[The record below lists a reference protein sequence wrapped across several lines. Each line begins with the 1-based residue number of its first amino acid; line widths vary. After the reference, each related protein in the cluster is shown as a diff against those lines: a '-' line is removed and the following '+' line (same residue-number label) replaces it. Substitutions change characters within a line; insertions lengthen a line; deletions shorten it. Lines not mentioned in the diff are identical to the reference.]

1 MGQQINIDLRF
12 NADIQQAKAAMQE
25 LQNSLQQITMSTAN
39 REALFDSSEL
49 KRASAAATELQG
61 KLAAAFNQKTGKLDL
76 LKFSTDLKASGKDIG
91 YFKREL
97 SGVGQLGNKA
107 FLQLAQSIAMSET
120 PMLRLSSRMKEFGTT
135 LSNTVKWQLSSSMVH
150 GFMGTV
156 QKAYGYAQDLNRSLN
171 DIRIVSGQSA
181 AQMDKFAVQ
190 ANKAA
195 KALSTTTLDYTKGAL
210 IYYQQ
215 GLSDEE
221 VKKRTDITMKMA
233 NVSQQSA
240 ENVSDQLTAVWNNF
254 AKGGENLEHFADVM
268 VRLGADT
275 ASSSDEIAQGLEKF
289 AAIGDTVGL
298 SFDNAAAALA
308 TVTATTRQ
316 SADVVGTAFKTLFAR
331 IQDLELGDTL
341 EDGTTLGK
349 YSEALKAVG
358 IDIKEQNGNMKDMD
372 IILNEMGNK
381 WTTLSEDQQ
390 VALAQTV
397 AGTRQYTQL
406 IALMDNFDF
415 YKKNLESAK
424 GADGSL
430 QEQANIYA
438 ESWEAAKARVQASLE
453 DLYTK
458 LISDDFFINLSN
470 GLAKV
475 VDGLGG
481 FIDGL
486 GGVKGLLQS
495 IGSIFMSVFAQR
507 MPEFLNNLKQN
518 IMVITGL
525 GKKQM
530 LNTQAQ
536 TQAELEKM
544 QTDPNVSSADKIKA
558 EGTAKVTSMQQQYI
572 QNMRY
577 MSTTEQQ
584 EYQAKM
590 KNVAALY
597 KEAAALEKA
606 SAKMQNY
613 QTSMTSQ
620 ARVQART
627 EQAQRDAELKRQALI
642 QQRDYEIG
650 QIQSPE
656 GRDIARRM
664 FREQIE
670 QVRAERDSYN
680 NPEEIYKDFRQAEQ
694 KYYKTGKRSQLA
706 GFAENSVI
714 SQTDAWE
721 KQRAEIG
728 NNAQEIQKLEA
739 NMRSFI
745 KTKEKI
751 AQDQGFDKITEALQE
766 NGEAIDLSKKKYDE
780 LLEILKKIKNAAS
793 EAASE
798 ASNEFLTADEELERY
813 GNIVGDK
820 TIDDIRTKGQQI
832 GDTAVDQAIFDE
844 LRAQPVEKISAQAP
858 NSQAFMALAGAAMQ
872 AQMAIASLTSTWQV
886 FNNEQSTTAEK
897 IGAVLSLFSTTTFA
911 FIQGAEAINTL
922 RNSKM
927 LLTVATKIQEA
938 ATWGEVTAQA
948 ALNIAMGA
956 TLAIIALVVAAVYLL
971 VKAYKNAQANSPEG
985 QLNAAKKEA
994 EQFGESLDKVRQ
1006 QSEDLKSSFDNY
1018 DSVKSKLSE
1027 CTQGSK
1033 EWSEALKENNDNVQ
1047 ELIEKY
1053 PKLTSMTKVNEKG
1066 QVEKA
1071 VGINAQTGEA
1081 YVTEWAKKQLIEEL
1095 QTSEAVL
1102 SLSKFRADQNVKN
1115 KEINV
1120 LQSKV
1125 DKLRSPYEGISSLS
1139 GNDKALLSKKYET
1152 NSWKDISNERAAY
1165 IGKWKYGDKPDI
1177 RAVKGTESN
1186 IQERERMNLAQIADR
1201 LINQYGENAFQHL
1214 SELIGSLGETER
1226 EKVEALINSELELR
1240 NAIQENSELTR
1251 AQNELLG
1258 SELMKNNKDY
1268 QESEYKDLIASVVG
1282 GKASEVSSEETTY
1295 GNVLNDSKYV
1305 KKTAT
1310 PNEYLNSDYNNR
1322 DSQNIDWIQASNGGY
1337 VGLNKGV
1344 IEQYIRAQLGLT
1356 ENQEVE
1362 VGKNWIN
1369 NLANVKYRDSEGE
1382 MKKYEL
1388 NGDSLLN
1395 WLQSQKDISGIKD
1408 NGAAFSKEINKFD
1421 TRDEAELFAS
1431 ANSKQSFL
1439 SPELLAK
1446 SDKEIK
1452 NIIDHMDISKEYLE
1466 TIDNKLAS
1474 HQRTLKE
1481 SQELYKAQM
1490 ADIISSSKALKN
1502 MEDNWSSIS
1511 IAIKNGK
1518 KKTGEYKE
1526 EAKQAA
1532 KTLSKDL
1539 STALNLKDLEVS
1551 PDFID
1556 KNENVI
1562 KKFID
1567 GVQGAEGELRKAL
1580 GQDFI
1585 VGMELD
1591 QDKKDQVITDF
1602 NSTIDQLNALGLNDL
1617 ALGVQIDD
1625 NMVNILNQFL
1635 GTLTSTQAEAQ
1646 EILSRMGVKAEL
1658 EEVDA
1663 SGQSVDTVTAPEPII
1678 DYKEAEGT
1686 LPAGESLNAF
1696 GLGLEGGTTKI
1707 RIPFIKGYNEN
1718 PQEVAPKTTTGKAFG
1733 WKIKPGSAV
1742 STGGNNYKSTKIN
1755 TGTNK
1760 GKAPKTTSPGGS
1772 GGGKGKG
1779 GGGGGGG
1786 STPKVKTKKF
1796 NAPRQATEQKKAR
1809 DEIDRYHTITKQ
1821 IEALTKAMDLLNE
1834 QKDKVWGKKRLELM
1848 DQEIKKMQ
1856 EQKDLLIQEGK
1867 EIEKNLAL
1875 SKSELLTKFPN
1886 AKFDSK
1892 GNIANYEELKEQAI
1906 GAYNSAMST
1915 YDETMKGIDDRKKAI
1930 EEEKEGYTDENDP
1943 AGEDGYTKRDRLQEE
1958 IDNTLA
1964 EREYE
1969 AGKAKEAAEK
1979 AYEEANKAIEYYE
1992 ETITKQAENLEEMIK
2007 LQTEMLD
2014 KQVELVDYAYEI
2026 SKEVKELKKTII
2038 DNAKFKWENDFTKF
2052 AELGNLLEQSAKIS
2066 IEDYNKWE
2074 ETRKKQE
2081 EQYIG
2086 NRDQY
2091 LKWLSENKDN
2101 LQDIIS
2107 GMQDNITG
2115 IQEFYENTL
2124 DKLDEKWDE
2133 YFDKLDYYT
2142 NVIDKYKSLSAL
2154 SGKEANQQFIKA
2166 FAQAGYSTAVQASD
2180 ARKSEYLK
2188 AKDSYEKML
2197 NKSEDEVI
2205 KNGEDVEKFREDLEA
2220 TRKRFVESQ
2229 DAWLDS
2235 LQDLGERANTLLQSE
2250 LAIVKETMEN
2260 EIFGMSLEDYQKEL
2274 DMLNAKQED
2283 YLTTTNKM
2291 YETNKLI
2298 RTVQN
2303 DMNKTENKVAKE
2315 RLNNFQKEIKALQE
2329 NQKVSKTTLSIK
2341 QAEYDLLKAQLALEE
2356 ARNAKDQVRLT
2367 RDAEGNFGYVYTAN
2381 EDKVANAEQAVDD
2394 ARNKIYNLALDASKQ
2409 GQAKWMS
2416 TYSEWQSEKERL
2428 DEEFRTGK
2436 KTRAEYN
2443 AAQEK
2448 AQSDYY
2454 DRLKD
2459 IEEEYGLAHD
2469 KMIEYAY
2476 DNQAD
2481 YLLKGA
2487 LDIDQFEESSS
2498 KALKNSGIAWDE
2510 WGKNVKRLTDAAGDS
2525 FKDTSNKL
2533 YDLTEASKKFAE
2545 VSNKEPDGLV
2555 PTLRQQ
2561 EEAARG
2567 TESQLRQTIKT
2578 IKEYYDLATGSYKSN
2593 IHDPLASSAG
2603 EVQDYSQLAI
2613 DHLQNLSGWKDM
2625 SIVDVIKNSEIR
2637 QILDDRRKQKPD
2649 SDNIDYQALMDE
2661 EARLNGTDTARYKIL
2676 AAEQY
2681 LKIVNKD
2688 WSKIMA
2694 EYKEAT
2700 GQEPPDWMYNR
2711 QQQKILSKDWL
2722 HDIIYPYIRDNLGS
2736 NYTADELIENLRYM
2750 WYMTELQM
2758 MSKGFTEA
2766 EAANEV
2772 NRLKGLIKK
2781 GIITPRDYGV
2791 AYDTGGYTGKWGPEG
2806 RLAVLHEK
2814 ELVLN
2819 ASDTENFL
2827 KSIQVLREISAVLDK
2842 NALVA
2847 ATANLASLKTSFE
2860 RQPLEQNV
2868 QIHAEFPNVQDHNEI
2883 EIAIRNLTNAASQ
2896 YVN

>member
-1 MGQQINIDLRF
+1 MGQQINVDLRF
-12 NADIQQAKAAMQE
+12 NADIQQAKTAMQE
-25 LQNSLQQITMSTAN
+25 LQNSLQQITMSTASK
-39 REALFDSSEL
+39 EALFDSSEL

-76 LKFSTDLKASGKDIG
+76 LKFSTDLKTSGKDIG

-107 FLQLAQSIAMSET
+107 FLQLAQSIAMAET
-120 PMLRLSSRMKEFGTT
+120 PMLRMSSRMKEFGTT
-135 LSNTVKWQLSSSMVH
+135 LANTAKWQLSSSMIH

-210 IYYQQ
+210 VYYQQ
-215 GLSDEE
+215 GLNDEE

-240 ENVSDQLTAVWNNF
+240 EIVSDQLTAVWNNF
-254 AKGGENLEHFADVM
+254 AKGSENLEHFADVM

-275 ASSSDEIAQGLEKF
+275 ASSSDEIAEGLEKF

-349 YSEALKAVG
+349 YSEALNAVG
-358 IDIKEQNGNMKDMD
+358 INIKEQNGNMKDMD
-372 IILNEMGNK
+372 AILNEMGNK
-381 WTTLSEDQQ
+381 WTTLSKDQQ

-415 YKKNLESAK
+415 YKQNLESAK

-458 LISDDFFINLSN
+458 LINDDFFISLSN

-486 GGVKGLLQS
+486 GGVEGLLKS
-495 IGSIFMSVFAQR
+495 IGSIFMSVYAR
-507 MPEFLNNLKQN
+507 KMPEFLNNLKQN

-544 QTDPNVSSADKIKA
+544 QADPNISNADKIKA
-558 EGTAKVTSMQQQYI
+558 EGTAKVTSMQRQYI

-590 KNVAALY
+590 KNVTALY
-597 KEAAALEKA
+597 KEAAALEEA

-620 ARVQART
+620 ARVQTRA
-627 EQAQRDAELKRQALI
+627 EQAQRNVELRRQALI
-642 QQRDYEIG
+642 QQRDYEMS

-680 NPEEIYKDFRQAEQ
+680 NPEEIYKNFRQAEQ
-694 KYYKTGKRSQLA
+694 NYYKISKRDRVA
-706 GFAENSVI
+706 GFIDNSVG
-714 SQTDAWE
+714 SQINAWE

-728 NNAQEIQKLEA
+728 NSAQEVQKLEA

-751 AQDQGFDKITEALQE
+751 AQDQGFDKITTALQE
-766 NGEAIDLSKKKYDE
+766 NGEAIDLSKKKYEE
-780 LLEILKKIKNAAS
+780 LLEILKRIKT
-793 EAASE
+793 AASE
-798 ASNEFLTADEELERY
+798 ASKETGDEFLAADENLERY
-813 GNIVGDK
+813 SDIVGDRA
-820 TIDDIRTKGQQI
+820 IDDIHKKGQQM
-832 GDTAVDQAIFDE
+832 GDTVVDQAVFDE
-844 LRAQPVEKISAQAP
+844 LRAQPVEEISAQAP

-872 AQMAIASLTSTWQV
+872 AQMMISSLTNTLQV

-911 FIQGAEAINTL
+911 IVQGAEAINTL

-927 LLTVATKIQEA
+927 ILTVATKIQEA

-994 EQFGESLDKVRQ
+994 EQFGESLDKVKQ
-1006 QSEDLKSSFDNY
+1006 QSEDLKSSFDDY

-1053 PKLTSMTKVNEKG
+1053 PKLASMTKVNEETG
-1066 QVEKA
+1066 QKEKA
-1071 VGINAQTGEA
+1071 VGVNAQTGEMQIA
-1081 YVTEWAKKQLIEEL
+1081 DWARQQLLNEQADRESVMSFVKR
-1095 QTSEAVL
+1095 Q
-1102 SLSKFRADQNVKN
+1102 ADQNVRN

-1120 LQSKV
+1120 LQNRINSKKE
-1125 DKLRSPYEGISSLS
+1125 DFKSFLQEYYTNDWTNISS
-1139 GNDKALLSKKYET
+1139 DKARQLIR
-1152 NSWKDISNERAAY
+1152 DIPNVEEQGILRLANNGFQQSVAMSENE
-1165 IGKWKYGDKPDI
+1165 
-1177 RAVKGTESN
+1177 
-1186 IQERERMNLAQIADR
+1186 IATR
-1201 LINQYGENAFQHL
+1201 LINQYGTDAVNHIQD
-1214 SELIGSLGETER
+1214 LIPKINSLGQEQ
-1226 EKVEALINSELELR
+1226 INAIQESIQAELDLKT
-1240 NAIQENSELTR
+1240 AIQENSAVTK
-1251 AQNELLG
+1251 AQNEAQA
-1258 SELMKNNKDY
+1258 SEMLQNSEAY
-1268 QESEYKDLIASVVG
+1268 QKSKYKDLITNVVG
-1282 GKASEVSSEETTY
+1282 EEITNSSNDVSRESILHNYDYVHWNQNITGSDYKVKALNGGTVAFTKEAMQMYLDTIPQAQELGLSLTQYKNGKIDYYDNTEGKNKQFELNADEIIKVLQSSVSLKDITGFGDKFSQQINQFTDRTQAELFTAMAKGGDLSVLSSDTLAKSGDELKKIVDNMALSEDYLKSINKDLADNKISIEKASEQYKEQ
-1295 GNVLNDSKYV
+1295 V
-1305 KKTAT
+1305 KH
-1310 PNEYLNSDYNNR
+1310 L
-1322 DSQNIDWIQASNGGY
+1322 IDQKEA
-1337 VGLNKGV
+1337 L
-1344 IEQYIRAQLGLT
+1344 QD
-1356 ENQEVE
+1356 
-1362 VGKNWIN
+1362 IN
-1369 NLANVKYRDSEGE
+1369 N
-1382 MKKYEL
+1382 
-1388 NGDSLLN
+1388 N
-1395 WLQSQKDISGIKD
+1395 W
-1408 NGAAFSKEINKFD
+1408 
-1421 TRDEAELFAS
+1421 T
-1431 ANSKQSFL
+1431 
-1439 SPELLAK
+1439 
-1446 SDKEIK
+1446 K
-1452 NIIDHMDISKEYLE
+1452 NIALIKQGRDDQGNYTK
-1466 TIDNKLAS
+1466 
-1474 HQRTLKE
+1474 Q
-1481 SQELYKAQM
+1481 AQ
-1490 ADIISSSKALKN
+1490 D
-1502 MEDNWSSIS
+1502 
-1511 IAIKNGK
+1511 
-1518 KKTGEYKE
+1518 T
-1526 EAKQAA
+1526 AKQMSEVFGKAFDID
-1532 KTLSKDL
+1532 DL
-1539 STALNLKDLEVS
+1539 QLDASFFEKNESLID
-1551 PDFID
+1551 DFI
-1556 KNENVI
+1556 NNVE
-1562 KKFID
+1562 
-1567 GVQGAEGELRKAL
+1567 GAGQRLRKAL
-1580 GQDFI
+1580 AFEQMDQI
-1585 VGMELD
+1585 KATVNLD
-1591 QDKKDQVITDF
+1591 TKDAENLLRDWIT
-1602 NSTIDQLNALGLNDL
+1602 NINL
-1617 ALGVQIDD
+1617 D
-1625 NMVNILNQFL
+1625 NY
-1635 GTLTSTQAEAQ
+1635 
-1646 EILSRMGVKAEL
+1646 EIG
-1658 EEVDA
+1658 
-1663 SGQSVDTVTAPEPII
+1663 
-1678 DYKEAEGT
+1678 
-1686 LPAGESLNAF
+1686 
-1696 GLGLEGGTTKI
+1696 
-1707 RIPFIKGYNEN
+1707 
-1718 PQEVAPKTTTGKAFG
+1718 
-1733 WKIKPGSAV
+1733 
-1742 STGGNNYKSTKIN
+1742 TKIN
-1755 TGTNK
+1755 LDDSEFLQKLQMVTAAGGATANDLNRIFASIGWQPEVDYMNVPVSDYAKSHTDMSQIVDVWMPGSSGSGDTPESRGEAPGHIERMTLQSAQNYSAADGAMIRVPYIKSAVKIGNDSGFNPYSNFTGS
-1760 GKAPKTTSPGGS
+1760 GKNPSSPPSGGSNPGGS
-1772 GGGKGKG
+1772 GG

-1796 NAPRQATEQKKAR
+1796 NAPRQATEKKKAR

-1834 QKDKVWGKKRLELM
+1834 QKDRVWGRKRLELM

-1856 EQKDLLIQEGK
+1856 EQKSLLIQEGQ

-1875 SKSELLTKFPN
+1875 SKSELLAKFPN

-1892 GNIANYEELKEQAI
+1892 GNIANYEEIKSQAI

-1915 YDETMKGIDDRKKAI
+1915 YDQAMSAIDSRKEAI
-1930 EEEKEGYTDENDP
+1930 EKEQEGYTDENDP

-1958 IDNTLA
+1958 IDYTLA
-1964 EREYE
+1964 KQEYK
-1969 AGKAKEAAEK
+1969 AGKAKKAAEK

-1992 ETITKQAENLEEMIK
+1992 ETIAKQAENLEEMIK

-2026 SKEVKELKKTII
+2026 SKEVKNLKKTII
-2038 DNAKFKWENDFTKF
+2038 DNARFKWENDFTKF
-2052 AELGNLLEQSAKIS
+2052 AELGNLLEQSSNIS
-2066 IEDYNKWE
+2066 IEDYKKWE

-2107 GMQDNITG
+2107 DMQDNITG
-2115 IQEFYENTL
+2115 IQEFYKNTL

-2166 FAQAGYSTAVQASD
+2166 FAQAGYQTAAQASD
-2180 ARKSEYLK
+2180 ARKSEYLS

-2197 NKSEDEVI
+2197 KKGEDKVIENK
-2205 KNGEDVEKFREDLEA
+2205 EDVEKYREDLEIA
-2220 TRKRFVESQ
+2220 RKRMVESE

-2394 ARNKIYNLALDASKQ
+2394 ARNKIYNLSLDASKQ

-2443 AAQEK
+2443 KAQEK

-2454 DRLKD
+2454 ERLKD

-2476 DNQAD
+2476 ENQAD

-2487 LDIDQFEESSS
+2487 LDVDQFEESSS

-2510 WGKNVKRLTDAAGDS
+2510 WGKNVKRLTDATGDS
-2525 FKDTSNKL
+2525 FKDTSKKL

-2561 EEAARG
+2561 EEVARG
-2567 TESQLRQTIKT
+2567 YESRLRQIIKT
-2578 IKEYYDLATGSYKSN
+2578 TKEWYDVATGSYKSN

-2603 EVQDYSQLAI
+2603 EVNDYSQLAI
-2613 DHLQNLSGWKDM
+2613 DHLQNLTNWEDM
-2625 SIVDVIKNSEIR
+2625 SATDIVANPELR
-2637 QILDDRRKQKPD
+2637 QILEDRMKKIGPND
-2649 SDNIDYQALMDE
+2649 STNYKELMDE
-2661 EARLNGTDTARYKIL
+2661 EEAKNGKNSARYKIL
-2676 AAEQY
+2676 EAERW
-2681 LKIVNKD
+2681 LKKVNTDWQALINDYEATTGQPAPLWMKNMQFEKVKEKD
-2688 WSKIMA
+2688 WI
-2694 EYKEAT
+2694 
-2700 GQEPPDWMYNR
+2700 
-2711 QQQKILSKDWL
+2711 
-2722 HDIIYPYIRDNLGS
+2722 HDLIYPYVRDNLGS
-2736 NYTADELIENLRYM
+2736 NYTADEIINNLSSAWDLIR
-2750 WYMTELQM
+2750 WQM
-2758 MSKGFTEA
+2758 ASKQFTKEEA
-2766 EAANEV
+2766 EDYIAS
-2772 NRLKGLIKK
+2772 LIKK
-2781 GIITPRDYGV
+2781 IRQGLIAPRDYGV
-2791 AYDTGGYTGKWGPEG
+2791 AYDTGGYTGAWGPEG
-2806 RLAVLHEK
+2806 RMAVLHQK

-2827 KSIQVLREISAVLDK
+2827 QGVNVLREISAVLDK

-2847 ATANLASLKTSFE
+2847 ATANLASLRTSFE
-2860 RQPLEQNV
+2860 KQPLEQNV

>member
-120 PMLRLSSRMKEFGTT
+120 PMLRLSARMKEFGTT

-240 ENVSDQLTAVWNNF
+240 EIVSDQLTAVWNNF

-275 ASSSDEIAQGLEKF
+275 ASSSDEIADGLEKF

-495 IGSIFMSVFAQR
+495 IGSIFMSVFAQK

-544 QTDPNVSSADKIKA
+544 QTDPNVSNADKIKA

-642 QQRDYEIG
+642 QERDYEMG

-656 GRDIARRM
+656 GRDIARQM
-664 FREQIE
+664 FQEQIE

-680 NPEEIYKDFRQAEQ
+680 NPEEIYKNFRQAEQ
-694 KYYKTGKRSQLA
+694 NYYKTGKRSQLA

-780 LLEILKKIKNAAS
+780 LLEILNKIKNAAS
-793 EAASE
+793 EVASE
-798 ASNEFLTADEELERY
+798 ASDEFLNSVKELEGY
-813 GNIVGDK
+813 ENIVGDK
-820 TIDDIRTKGQQI
+820 AIDDISTKGQQM

-927 LLTVATKIQEA
+927 VLTVATKIQEA
-938 ATWGEVTAQA
+938 ATWGEVTAQS

-994 EQFGESLDKVRQ
+994 EQFGESLDKVKQ
-1006 QSEDLKSSFDNY
+1006 QSEDLKSSFDQY

-1053 PKLTSMTKVNEKG
+1053 PKLTSMVNEKG
-1066 QVEKA
+1066 EKA
-1071 VGINAQTGEA
+1071 VGVNAQTGEMQIA
-1081 YVTEWAKKQLIEEL
+1081 DWARIQLQNE
-1095 QTSEAVL
+1095 QANREAVM
-1102 SLSKFRADQNVKN
+1102 SFTKRQADQNIKQ
-1115 KEINV
+1115 KEIDV

-1125 DKLRSPYEGISSLS
+1125 DKAEFDLKNKPMKDVAGNASHGRSSYFTTNRWLPMSQSEIEARRAKIEEGQLVNKI
-1139 GNDKALLSKKYET
+1139 KAVPGTDT
-1152 NSWKDISNERAAY
+1152 NVV
-1165 IGKWKYGDKPDI
+1165 G
-1177 RAVKGTESN
+1177 
-1186 IQERERMNLAQIADR
+1186 QEILKIEEIVPA
-1201 LINQYGENAFQHL
+1201 LINQYGQEAAQHILDLVPNL
-1214 SELIGSLGETER
+1214 SEDQINAIR
-1226 EKVEALINSELELR
+1226 ESIQAELDLKT
-1240 NAIQENSELTR
+1240 AIQENSAITK
-1251 AQNELLG
+1251 AQNEAQAAEML
-1258 SELMKNNKDY
+1258 
-1268 QESEYKDLIASVVG
+1268 QESEAYQKSKYKDLIGNIVGEKITNASND
-1282 GKASEVSSEETTY
+1282 VSRESI
-1295 GNVLNDSKYV
+1295 LNDSKWV
-1305 KKTAT
+1305 NWTDDAT
-1310 PNEYLNSDYNNR
+1310 NWTNWADRLVNPKQFAAANNGGVVNFTKEALETYLNTIPETQELGLDLNNLRTGAMGQAYIDYFKDGKNQKFELNADEIIKVLQSQVSLEGITGFGDEFSKQINQFTDRTQAELFAAMAKGGDLSVLSSDTLAKSGDELKKIVDNMALSEDYLKSINKDFANNL
-1322 DSQNIDWIQASNGGY
+1322 IPIEKAS
-1337 VGLNKGV
+1337 
-1344 IEQYIRAQLGLT
+1344 EQYKEQIKHLIDQKEALQDINNNWTKNIALIKQGKDDQGNYTKQAQDTAKQMSKAFGKAFDIDDLELDAGFFERNESLINDFINNV
-1356 ENQEVE
+1356 EGAGQKLRKAMAFEQIKLEIPAEV
-1362 VGKNWIN
+1362 KTDQAWQDFQNWIN
-1369 NLANVKYRDSEGE
+1369 NTD
-1382 MKKYEL
+1382 
-1388 NGDSLLN
+1388 
-1395 WLQSQKDISGIKD
+1395 
-1408 NGAAFSKEINKFD
+1408 FD
-1421 TRDEAELFAS
+1421 KIEV
-1431 ANSKQSFL
+1431 
-1439 SPELLAK
+1439 
-1446 SDKEIK
+1446 
-1452 NIIDHMDISKEYLE
+1452 
-1466 TIDNKLAS
+1466 
-1474 HQRTLKE
+1474 
-1481 SQELYKAQM
+1481 
-1490 ADIISSSKALKN
+1490 
-1502 MEDNWSSIS
+1502 
-1511 IAIKNGK
+1511 G
-1518 KKTGEYKE
+1518 
-1526 EAKQAA
+1526 
-1532 KTLSKDL
+1532 
-1539 STALNLKDLEVS
+1539 TALDNQGL
-1551 PDFID
+1551 
-1556 KNENVI
+1556 
-1562 KKFID
+1562 ID
-1567 GVQGAEGELRKAL
+1567 GLNEMLKQGKIGA
-1580 GQDFI
+1580 
-1585 VGMELD
+1585 
-1591 QDKKDQVITDF
+1591 
-1602 NSTIDQLNALGLNDL
+1602 DQLNSIFRTIGWEP
-1617 ALGVQIDD
+1617 V
-1625 NMVNILNQFL
+1625 
-1635 GTLTSTQAEAQ
+1635 
-1646 EILSRMGVKAEL
+1646 VK
-1658 EEVDA
+1658 
-1663 SGQSVDTVTAPEPII
+1663 
-1678 DYKEAEGT
+1678 YKEIPISDYGYSEANSSQTVQVWVPDGGSGDTPESRGEGPGGHIETMT
-1686 LPAGESLNAF
+1686 LKSAQQYKAVDGA
-1696 GLGLEGGTTKI
+1696 KI
-1707 RIPFIKGYNEN
+1707 RVPYLESAVK
-1718 PQEVAPKTTTGKAFG
+1718 TGKDSGFNFG
-1733 WKIKPGSAV
+1733 S
-1742 STGGNNYKSTKIN
+1742 NF
-1755 TGTNK
+1755 TGT
-1760 GKAPKTTSPGGS
+1760 GTSPSGGSNPGGS
-1772 GGGKGKG
+1772 GGKGGGG

-1834 QKDKVWGKKRLELM
+1834 QKDKVWGRKRLELM

-1856 EQKDLLIQEGK
+1856 EQKGLLIQEGK

-1964 EREYE
+1964 EKEYE

-1992 ETITKQAENLEEMIK
+1992 ETITKQAENLEKMIK

-2052 AELGNLLEQSAKIS
+2052 AELGNLLDQSADIS
-2066 IEDYNKWE
+2066 IEDYKKWE

-2101 LQDIIS
+2101 LQNIIS

-2154 SGKEANQQFIKA
+2154 TGREANQQFIKA
-2166 FAQAGYSTAVQASD
+2166 FAQAGYQTAAQASD

-2205 KNGEDVEKFREDLEA
+2205 KNGEDVEKFRKDLEA

-2229 DAWLDS
+2229 DSWLDS

-2394 ARNKIYNLALDASKQ
+2394 ARNKIYNLSLDALKQ

-2510 WGKNVKRLTDAAGDS
+2510 WGKNVKRLTDATGDS
-2525 FKDTSNKL
+2525 FKDTSEKL
-2533 YDLTEASKKFAE
+2533 YGLTEASKKFAE
-2545 VSNKEPDGLV
+2545 ESNKEPDGLV
-2555 PTLRQQ
+2555 PTLRKQ

-2593 IHDPLASSAG
+2593 IYDPLASSAG

-2649 SDNIDYQALMDE
+2649 SDNIDYQALIDE

-2688 WSKIMA
+2688 WSKIMV

-2758 MSKGFTEA
+2758 MSKGFTET

>member
-1 MGQQINIDLRF
+1 MGQQINVDLRF
-12 NADIQQAKAAMQE
+12 NADIQQAKTAMQE
-25 LQNSLQQITMSTAN
+25 LQNSLQQITMSTASK
-39 REALFDSSEL
+39 EALFDSSEL

-76 LKFSTDLKASGKDIG
+76 LKFSTDLKTSGKDIG

-107 FLQLAQSIAMSET
+107 FLQLAQSIAMAET
-120 PMLRLSSRMKEFGTT
+120 PMLRMSSRMKEFGTT
-135 LSNTVKWQLSSSMVH
+135 LANTAKWQLSSSMIH

-210 IYYQQ
+210 VYYQQ
-215 GLSDEE
+215 GLNDEE

-240 ENVSDQLTAVWNNF
+240 EIVSDQLTAVWNNF
-254 AKGGENLEHFADVM
+254 AKGSENLEHFADVM

-275 ASSSDEIAQGLEKF
+275 ASSSDEIAEGLEKF

-349 YSEALKAVG
+349 YSEALNAVG
-358 IDIKEQNGNMKDMD
+358 INIKEQNGNMKDMD
-372 IILNEMGNK
+372 AILNEMGNK
-381 WTTLSEDQQ
+381 WTTLSKDQQ

-415 YKKNLESAK
+415 YKQNLESAK

-458 LISDDFFINLSN
+458 LINDDFFISLSN

-486 GGVKGLLQS
+486 GGVEGLLKS
-495 IGSIFMSVFAQR
+495 IGSIFMSVYAR
-507 MPEFLNNLKQN
+507 KMPEFLNNLKQN

-544 QTDPNVSSADKIKA
+544 QADPNISNADKIKA
-558 EGTAKVTSMQQQYI
+558 EGTAKVTSMQRQYI

-590 KNVAALY
+590 KNVTALY
-597 KEAAALEKA
+597 KEAAALEEA

-620 ARVQART
+620 ARMQTRA
-627 EQAQRDAELKRQALI
+627 EQAQRNVELRRQALI
-642 QQRDYEIG
+642 QQRDYEMS

-680 NPEEIYKDFRQAEQ
+680 NPEEIYKNFRQAEQ
-694 KYYKTGKRSQLA
+694 NYYKISKRDRVA
-706 GFAENSVI
+706 GFIDNSVG
-714 SQTDAWE
+714 SQINAWE

-728 NNAQEIQKLEA
+728 NSAQEVQKLEA

-751 AQDQGFDKITEALQE
+751 AQDQGFDKITTALQE
-766 NGEAIDLSKKKYDE
+766 NGEAIDLSKKKYEE
-780 LLEILKKIKNAAS
+780 LLEILKRIKT
-793 EAASE
+793 AASE
-798 ASNEFLTADEELERY
+798 ASKETGDEFLAADENLERY
-813 GNIVGDK
+813 SDIVGDRA
-820 TIDDIRTKGQQI
+820 IDDIHKKGQQM
-832 GDTAVDQAIFDE
+832 GDTVVDQAVFDE
-844 LRAQPVEKISAQAP
+844 LRAQSVEEISAQAP

-872 AQMAIASLTSTWQV
+872 AQMMISSLTNTLQV

-911 FIQGAEAINTL
+911 IVQGAEAINTL

-927 LLTVATKIQEA
+927 ILTVATKIQEA

-994 EQFGESLDKVRQ
+994 EQFGESLDKVKQ
-1006 QSEDLKSSFDNY
+1006 QSEDLKSSFDDY

-1053 PKLTSMTKVNEKG
+1053 PKLASMTKVNEETG
-1066 QVEKA
+1066 QKEKA
-1071 VGINAQTGEA
+1071 VGVNAQTGEMQIA
-1081 YVTEWAKKQLIEEL
+1081 DWARQQLLNEQADRESVMSFVKR
-1095 QTSEAVL
+1095 Q
-1102 SLSKFRADQNVKN
+1102 ADQNVRN

-1120 LQSKV
+1120 LQNRINSKKE
-1125 DKLRSPYEGISSLS
+1125 DFKSFLQEYYTNDWTNISS
-1139 GNDKALLSKKYET
+1139 DKARQLIR
-1152 NSWKDISNERAAY
+1152 DIPNVEEQGILRLANNGFQQSVAMSENE
-1165 IGKWKYGDKPDI
+1165 
-1177 RAVKGTESN
+1177 
-1186 IQERERMNLAQIADR
+1186 IATR
-1201 LINQYGENAFQHL
+1201 LINQYGTDAVNHIQD
-1214 SELIGSLGETER
+1214 LIPKINSLGQEQ
-1226 EKVEALINSELELR
+1226 INAIQESIQAELDLKT
-1240 NAIQENSELTR
+1240 AIQENSAVTK
-1251 AQNELLG
+1251 AQNEAQA
-1258 SELMKNNKDY
+1258 SEMLQNSEAY
-1268 QESEYKDLIASVVG
+1268 QKSKYKDLITNVVG
-1282 GKASEVSSEETTY
+1282 EEITNSSNDVSRESILHNYDYVHWNQNITGSDYKVKALNGGTIAFTKEAMQMYLDTIPQAQELGLSLTQYKNGKIDYYDNTEGKNKQFELNADEIIKVLQSSVSLKDITGFGDKFSQQINQFTDRTQAELFTAMAKGGDLSVLSSDTLAKSGDELKQIVDNMALSEDYLKSINKDLADNKISIEKASEQYKEQVKHLIDQKEALQDINNNWTKNIALIKQGRDDQGNYTKQAQDTAKQMSEVFGKAFDIDDLQLDASFFEKNESLIDDFINNVEGAGQRLRKALATDAMDNIIKINPKIET
-1295 GNVLNDSKYV
+1295 
-1305 KKTAT
+1305 
-1310 PNEYLNSDYNNR
+1310 E
-1322 DSQNIDWIQASNGGY
+1322 QAFTD
-1337 VGLNKGV
+1337 L
-1344 IEQYIRAQLGLT
+1344 Q
-1356 ENQEVE
+1356 
-1362 VGKNWIN
+1362 NWIN
-1369 NLANVKYRDSEGE
+1369 NTNFDDLE
-1382 MKKYEL
+1382 
-1388 NGDSLLN
+1388 
-1395 WLQSQKDISGIKD
+1395 I
-1408 NGAAFSKEINKFD
+1408 GAEININQDAFLNNLKQLTLAGQVTAND
-1421 TRDEAELFAS
+1421 LNKIFAS
-1431 ANSKQSFL
+1431 IGWQPEVDYMEVPIQDYANSMASGTQTVQVYVPNNADGASTGDDPTAGGF
-1439 SPELLAK
+1439 
-1446 SDKEIK
+1446 
-1452 NIIDHMDISKEYLE
+1452 HLE
-1466 TIDNKLAS
+1466 TIQL
-1474 HQRTLKE
+1474 H
-1481 SQELYKAQM
+1481 SQQNYSAYDGAMVRVPYIKSAV
-1490 ADIISSSKALKN
+1490 K
-1502 MEDNWSSIS
+1502 
-1511 IAIKNGK
+1511 IANDSG
-1518 KKTGEYKE
+1518 
-1526 EAKQAA
+1526 
-1532 KTLSKDL
+1532 
-1539 STALNLKDLEVS
+1539 
-1551 PDFID
+1551 
-1556 KNENVI
+1556 
-1562 KKFID
+1562 
-1567 GVQGAEGELRKAL
+1567 
-1580 GQDFI
+1580 
-1585 VGMELD
+1585 
-1591 QDKKDQVITDF
+1591 F
-1602 NSTIDQLNALGLNDL
+1602 NPYSN
-1617 ALGVQIDD
+1617 
-1625 NMVNILNQFL
+1625 F
-1635 GTLTSTQAEAQ
+1635 TSTGNNT
-1646 EILSRMGVKAEL
+1646 S
-1658 EEVDA
+1658 
-1663 SGQSVDTVTAPEPII
+1663 
-1678 DYKEAEGT
+1678 
-1686 LPAGESLNAF
+1686 
-1696 GLGLEGGTTKI
+1696 
-1707 RIPFIKGYNEN
+1707 
-1718 PQEVAPKTTTGKAFG
+1718 PK
-1733 WKIKPGSAV
+1733 
-1742 STGGNNYKSTKIN
+1742 GGN
-1755 TGTNK
+1755 
-1760 GKAPKTTSPGGS
+1760 TSPGGS
-1772 GGGKGKG
+1772 GGGG

-1796 NAPRQATEQKKAR
+1796 NAPRQATEHKKAR

-1834 QKDKVWGKKRLELM
+1834 QKDRVWGRKRLELM

-1856 EQKDLLIQEGK
+1856 EQKSLLIQEGQ

-1875 SKSELLTKFPN
+1875 SKSELLAKFPN

-1892 GNIANYEELKEQAI
+1892 GNIANYEEIKSQAI

-1915 YDETMKGIDDRKKAI
+1915 YDQAMSAIDSRKEAI
-1930 EEEKEGYTDENDP
+1930 EKEQEGYTDENDP

-1958 IDNTLA
+1958 IDYTLA
-1964 EREYE
+1964 KQEYK
-1969 AGKAKEAAEK
+1969 AGKAKKAAEK

-1992 ETITKQAENLEEMIK
+1992 ETIAKQAENLEEMIK

-2026 SKEVKELKKTII
+2026 SKEVKNLKKTII
-2038 DNAKFKWENDFTKF
+2038 DNARFKWENDFTKF
-2052 AELGNLLEQSAKIS
+2052 AELGNLLEQSSNIS
-2066 IEDYNKWE
+2066 IEDYKKWE

-2107 GMQDNITG
+2107 DMQDNITG
-2115 IQEFYENTL
+2115 IQEFYKNTL

-2166 FAQAGYSTAVQASD
+2166 FAQAGYQTAAQASD
-2180 ARKSEYLK
+2180 ARKSEYLS

-2197 NKSEDEVI
+2197 KKGEDKVIENK
-2205 KNGEDVEKFREDLEA
+2205 EDVEKYREDLEIA
-2220 TRKRFVESQ
+2220 RKRMVESE

-2394 ARNKIYNLALDASKQ
+2394 ARNKIYNLSLDASKQ

-2443 AAQEK
+2443 KAQEK

-2454 DRLKD
+2454 ERLKD

-2476 DNQAD
+2476 ENQAD

-2487 LDIDQFEESSS
+2487 LDVDQFEESSS

-2510 WGKNVKRLTDAAGDS
+2510 WGKNVKRLTDATGDS
-2525 FKDTSNKL
+2525 FKDTSKKL

-2561 EEAARG
+2561 EEVARG
-2567 TESQLRQTIKT
+2567 YESRLRQIIKT
-2578 IKEYYDLATGSYKSN
+2578 TKEWYDVATGSYKSN

-2603 EVQDYSQLAI
+2603 EVNDYSQLAI
-2613 DHLQNLSGWKDM
+2613 DHLQNLTNWEDM
-2625 SIVDVIKNSEIR
+2625 SATDIVANPELR
-2637 QILDDRRKQKPD
+2637 QILEDRMKKIGPND
-2649 SDNIDYQALMDE
+2649 STNYKELMDE
-2661 EARLNGTDTARYKIL
+2661 EEAKNGKNSARYKIL
-2676 AAEQY
+2676 EAERW
-2681 LKIVNKD
+2681 LKKVNTDWQALINDYEATTGQPAPLWMKNMQFEKVKEKD
-2688 WSKIMA
+2688 WI
-2694 EYKEAT
+2694 
-2700 GQEPPDWMYNR
+2700 
-2711 QQQKILSKDWL
+2711 
-2722 HDIIYPYIRDNLGS
+2722 HDLIYPYVRDNLGS
-2736 NYTADELIENLRYM
+2736 NYTADEIINNLSSAWDLIR
-2750 WYMTELQM
+2750 WQM
-2758 MSKGFTEA
+2758 ASKQFTKEEA
-2766 EAANEV
+2766 EDYIAS
-2772 NRLKGLIKK
+2772 LIKK
-2781 GIITPRDYGV
+2781 IRQGLIAPRDYGV
-2791 AYDTGGYTGKWGPEG
+2791 AYDTGGYTGAWGPEG
-2806 RLAVLHEK
+2806 RMAVLHQK

-2827 KSIQVLREISAVLDK
+2827 QGVNVLREISAVLDK

-2847 ATANLASLKTSFE
+2847 ATANLASLRTSFE
-2860 RQPLEQNV
+2860 KQPLEQNV

>member
-1 MGQQINIDLRF
+1 MGQQINVDLRF
-12 NADIQQAKAAMQE
+12 NADVQQAKTAMQE
-25 LQNSLQQITMSTAN
+25 LQNSLQQITMSTASK
-39 REALFDSSEL
+39 EALFDSSEL

-76 LKFSTDLKASGKDIG
+76 LKFSTDLKTSGKDIG

-107 FLQLAQSIAMSET
+107 FLQLAQSIAMAEI
-120 PMLRLSSRMKEFGTT
+120 PMLRMSSRMKEFGTT
-135 LSNTVKWQLSSSMVH
+135 LANTAKWQLSSSMIH

-210 IYYQQ
+210 VYYQQ
-215 GLSDEE
+215 GLNDEE

-240 ENVSDQLTAVWNNF
+240 EIVSDQLTAVWNNF
-254 AKGGENLEHFADVM
+254 AKGSENLEHFADVM

-275 ASSSDEIAQGLEKF
+275 ASSSDEIAEGLEKF

-349 YSEALKAVG
+349 YSEALNAVG
-358 IDIKEQNGNMKDMD
+358 INIKEQNGNMKDMD
-372 IILNEMGNK
+372 AILNEMGNK
-381 WTTLSEDQQ
+381 WTTLSKDQQ

-415 YKKNLESAK
+415 YKQNLESAK

-458 LISDDFFINLSN
+458 LINDDFFISLSN

-486 GGVKGLLQS
+486 GGVEGLLKS
-495 IGSIFMSVFAQR
+495 IGSIFMSVYAR
-507 MPEFLNNLKQN
+507 KMPEFLNNLKQN

-544 QTDPNVSSADKIKA
+544 QADPNISNADKIKA
-558 EGTAKVTSMQQQYI
+558 EGTAKVTSMQRQYI

-590 KNVAALY
+590 KNVTALY
-597 KEAAALEKA
+597 KEAAALEEA

-620 ARVQART
+620 ARMQTRA
-627 EQAQRDAELKRQALI
+627 EQAQRNVELRRQVLI
-642 QQRDYEIG
+642 QQRDYEMS

-680 NPEEIYKDFRQAEQ
+680 NPEEIYKNFRQAEQ
-694 KYYKTGKRSQLA
+694 NYYKISKRDRVA
-706 GFAENSVI
+706 GFIDNSVG
-714 SQTDAWE
+714 SQINAWE

-728 NNAQEIQKLEA
+728 NSAQEVQKLEA

-751 AQDQGFDKITEALQE
+751 AQDQGFDKITTALQE
-766 NGEAIDLSKKKYDE
+766 NGEAIDLSKKKYEE
-780 LLEILKKIKNAAS
+780 LLEILKRIKT
-793 EAASE
+793 AASE
-798 ASNEFLTADEELERY
+798 ASKETGDEFLAADENLERY
-813 GNIVGDK
+813 SDIVGDRA
-820 TIDDIRTKGQQI
+820 IDDIHKKGQQM
-832 GDTAVDQAIFDE
+832 GDTVVDQAVFDE
-844 LRAQPVEKISAQAP
+844 LRAQPVEEISAQAP

-872 AQMAIASLTSTWQV
+872 AQMMISSLTNTLQV

-911 FIQGAEAINTL
+911 IVQGAEAINTL

-927 LLTVATKIQEA
+927 ILTVATKIQEA

-994 EQFGESLDKVRQ
+994 EQFGESLDKVKQ
-1006 QSEDLKSSFDNY
+1006 QSEDLKSSFDDY

-1053 PKLTSMTKVNEKG
+1053 PKLASMTKINEETG
-1066 QVEKA
+1066 QKEKA
-1071 VGINAQTGEA
+1071 VGVNAQTGEMQIA
-1081 YVTEWAKKQLIEEL
+1081 DWARQQLLNEQADRESVMSFVKR
-1095 QTSEAVL
+1095 Q
-1102 SLSKFRADQNVKN
+1102 ADQNVRN

-1120 LQSKV
+1120 LQNRINSKKE
-1125 DKLRSPYEGISSLS
+1125 DFKSFLQEYYTNDWTNISS
-1139 GNDKALLSKKYET
+1139 DKARQLIR
-1152 NSWKDISNERAAY
+1152 DIPNVEEQGILRLANNGFQQSVAMSENE
-1165 IGKWKYGDKPDI
+1165 
-1177 RAVKGTESN
+1177 
-1186 IQERERMNLAQIADR
+1186 IATR
-1201 LINQYGENAFQHL
+1201 LINQYGTDAVNHIQD
-1214 SELIGSLGETER
+1214 LIPKINSLGQEQ
-1226 EKVEALINSELELR
+1226 INAIQESIQAELDLKT
-1240 NAIQENSELTR
+1240 AIQENSAVTK
-1251 AQNELLG
+1251 AQNEAQA
-1258 SELMKNNKDY
+1258 SEMLQNSEAY
-1268 QESEYKDLIASVVG
+1268 QKSKYKDLITNVVG
-1282 GKASEVSSEETTY
+1282 EEITNSSNDVSRESILHNYDYVHWNQNITGSDYKVKALNGGTVAFTKEAMQMYLDTIPQAQELGLSLTQYKNGKIDYYDNTEGKNKQFELNADEIIKVLQSSVSLKDITGFGDKFSQQINQFTDRTQAELFTAMAKGGDLSVLSSDTLAKSGDELKQIVDNMALSEDYLKSINKDFANNLIPIEKASEQYKEQVKHLIDQKEALQDINNNWTKNIALIKQGKDDQGNYTKQAQDTAKQMSKVFGKAFDIDDLQLDASFFEKNESLIDDFINNVEGAGQRLRKALATDAMDNIIKINPKIET
-1295 GNVLNDSKYV
+1295 
-1305 KKTAT
+1305 
-1310 PNEYLNSDYNNR
+1310 E
-1322 DSQNIDWIQASNGGY
+1322 QAFTD
-1337 VGLNKGV
+1337 L
-1344 IEQYIRAQLGLT
+1344 Q
-1356 ENQEVE
+1356 
-1362 VGKNWIN
+1362 NWIN
-1369 NLANVKYRDSEGE
+1369 NTNFDDLE
-1382 MKKYEL
+1382 
-1388 NGDSLLN
+1388 
-1395 WLQSQKDISGIKD
+1395 I
-1408 NGAAFSKEINKFD
+1408 GAEININQDAFLNNLKQLTLAGQVTAND
-1421 TRDEAELFAS
+1421 LNKIFARIGWQPEVDYMEVPIQDY
-1431 ANSKQSFL
+1431 ANSMASGTQTVQVYVPNNADGASTGDDPTAGGF
-1439 SPELLAK
+1439 
-1446 SDKEIK
+1446 
-1452 NIIDHMDISKEYLE
+1452 HLE
-1466 TIDNKLAS
+1466 TIQL
-1474 HQRTLKE
+1474 H
-1481 SQELYKAQM
+1481 SQQNYSAYDGAMVRVPYIKSAV
-1490 ADIISSSKALKN
+1490 K
-1502 MEDNWSSIS
+1502 
-1511 IAIKNGK
+1511 IANDSG
-1518 KKTGEYKE
+1518 
-1526 EAKQAA
+1526 
-1532 KTLSKDL
+1532 
-1539 STALNLKDLEVS
+1539 
-1551 PDFID
+1551 
-1556 KNENVI
+1556 
-1562 KKFID
+1562 
-1567 GVQGAEGELRKAL
+1567 
-1580 GQDFI
+1580 
-1585 VGMELD
+1585 
-1591 QDKKDQVITDF
+1591 F
-1602 NSTIDQLNALGLNDL
+1602 NPYSN
-1617 ALGVQIDD
+1617 
-1625 NMVNILNQFL
+1625 F
-1635 GTLTSTQAEAQ
+1635 TSTGNNT
-1646 EILSRMGVKAEL
+1646 S
-1658 EEVDA
+1658 
-1663 SGQSVDTVTAPEPII
+1663 
-1678 DYKEAEGT
+1678 
-1686 LPAGESLNAF
+1686 
-1696 GLGLEGGTTKI
+1696 
-1707 RIPFIKGYNEN
+1707 
-1718 PQEVAPKTTTGKAFG
+1718 PK
-1733 WKIKPGSAV
+1733 
-1742 STGGNNYKSTKIN
+1742 GGN
-1755 TGTNK
+1755 
-1760 GKAPKTTSPGGS
+1760 TSPGGS
-1772 GGGKGKG
+1772 G

-1796 NAPRQATEQKKAR
+1796 NAPRQATEHKKAR

-1834 QKDKVWGKKRLELM
+1834 QKDRVWGRKRLELM

-1856 EQKDLLIQEGK
+1856 EQKSLLIQEGQ

-1875 SKSELLTKFPN
+1875 SKSELLAKFPN

-1892 GNIANYEELKEQAI
+1892 GNIANYEEIKSQAI

-1915 YDETMKGIDDRKKAI
+1915 YDQVMDAIDSRKEAI
-1930 EEEKEGYTDENDP
+1930 EKEQEGYTDENDP

-1958 IDNTLA
+1958 IDYTLA
-1964 EREYE
+1964 KQEYK

-1992 ETITKQAENLEEMIK
+1992 ETIAKQAENLEEMIK

-2026 SKEVKELKKTII
+2026 SKEVNDLKRTII
-2038 DNAKFKWENDFTKF
+2038 DNAKFRYENDFTKF
-2052 AELGNLLEQSAKIS
+2052 AELGSVIRQSGNTFID
-2066 IEDYNKWE
+2066 DYLKWE

-2081 EQYIG
+2081 EQLVG

-2091 LKWLSENKDN
+2091 LKWLSENKDE

-2107 GMQDNITG
+2107 GMQDSITG

-2124 DKLDEKWDE
+2124 AKLDEKWDE

-2154 SGKEANQQFIKA
+2154 SGREANQQFIKE
-2166 FAQAGYSTAVQASD
+2166 FAQAGYKTAVQASD
-2180 ARKSEYLK
+2180 ARKEKYLS
-2188 AKDSYEKML
+2188 AKNDYDQLLKKGEAGAL
-2197 NKSEDEVI
+2197 A
-2205 KNGEDVEKFREDLEA
+2205 NGEDVEQFKEDLETA
-2220 TRKRFVESQ
+2220 RQRLAETQ
-2229 DAWLDS
+2229 NDWLDS
-2235 LQDLGERANTLLQSE
+2235 LQNLGERANDILQAE

-2394 ARNKIYNLALDASKQ
+2394 ARNKIYNLSLDASKQ

-2443 AAQEK
+2443 KAQEK

-2454 DRLKD
+2454 ERLKD

-2487 LDIDQFEESSS
+2487 LDVDQFEESSS

-2510 WGKNVKRLTDAAGDS
+2510 WGKNTSQLVKEVGGNLS
-2525 FKDTSNKL
+2525 DTKNNL
-2533 YDLTEASKKFAE
+2533 YDLVEAQKKFVE
-2545 VSNKEPDGLV
+2545 ESPKEMV
-2555 PTLRQQ
+2555 PLLKDMT
-2561 EEAARG
+2561 EAARG
-2567 TESQLRQTIKT
+2567 MASELRVSL
-2578 IKEYYDLATGSYKSN
+2578 KELWSYLDMSTGSQKSN
-2593 IHDPLASSAG
+2593 VHDPLASNIG
-2603 EVQDYSQLAI
+2603 KVKDYSQLAI
-2613 DHLQNLSGWKDM
+2613 DHLQNLTNWEDM
-2625 SIVDVIKNSEIR
+2625 SIVDVIKNSELR
-2637 QILDDRRKQKPD
+2637 QILEDRRKLKPD

-2661 EARLNGTDTARYKIL
+2661 EARINGTNTARYKIL

-2688 WSKIMA
+2688 WSKVMA
-2694 EYKEAT
+2694 EYREAT

-2722 HDIIYPYIRDNLGS
+2722 HDVIYPYIRDNLGS

-2750 WYMTELQM
+2750 QWMTELQM
-2758 MSKGFTEA
+2758 ISKGFTQGEA
-2766 EAANEV
+2766 SSEV
-2772 NRLKGLIKK
+2772 ERLKSLIKK
-2781 GIITPRDYGV
+2781 GIITPNDYGV
-2791 AYDTGGYTGKWGPEG
+2791 AYDTGGYTGAWGPEG
-2806 RLAVLHEK
+2806 RVAVLHEK

-2827 KSIQVLREISAVLDK
+2827 QGIQVLREISAVLDK

-2847 ATANLASLKTSFE
+2847 ATANLASLRTSFE
-2860 RQPLEQNV
+2860 KQPLEQNV

>member
-927 LLTVATKIQEA
+927 VLTVATKIQEA

-994 EQFGESLDKVRQ
+994 EQFGESLDKVKQ
-1006 QSEDLKSSFDNY
+1006 QSEDLKSSFDQY

-1047 ELIEKY
+1047 DLIEKY
-1053 PKLTSMTKVNEKG
+1053 PKLTSMVNEKG
-1066 QVEKA
+1066 EKA
-1071 VGINAQTGEA
+1071 VGVNAQTGEMQIA
-1081 YVTEWAKKQLIEEL
+1081 DWARIQLQNEQANREAIMSFAEKQAQQEVR
-1095 QTSEAVL
+1095 Q
-1102 SLSKFRADQNVKN
+1102 
-1115 KEINV
+1115 KEINI
-1120 LQSKV
+1120 LQDKV
-1125 DKLRSPYEGISSLS
+1125 DMASSKTAATAPGYIYSTGKYRALS
-1139 GNDKALLSKKYET
+1139 VQEAQMRLEKKEKGEIVPEVKASQ
-1152 NSWKDISNERAAY
+1152 NS
-1165 IGKWKYGDKPDI
+1165 
-1177 RAVKGTESN
+1177 ESN
-1186 IQERERMNLAQIADR
+1186 LIQMETLKLDEIVPR
-1201 LINQYGENAFQHL
+1201 LINQYGQNAADHIQ
-1214 SELIGSLGETER
+1214 ELIPEGLEDYQISVIR
-1226 EKVEALINSELELR
+1226 EQIQAELDLKA
-1240 NAIQENSELTR
+1240 AIQENSAVTK
-1251 AQNELLG
+1251 AQNEAQAAEMLQN
-1258 SELMKNNKDY
+1258 SEAY
-1268 QESEYKDLIASVVG
+1268 QKSKYKDLIGNIVGEKITNSSNDVSQEDIWYNDKYVHWDKNIMDTDYKAMAFNGGILGFTKEAMQMYLNAIPQTQELGLDLKNYANGKIKYYDTTENKQKEFELNAEQITKVLQSSISLEDITGFGDQFSQQINQFTDRAQAELFTAMAKGGDLSVLSSDTLAKSGDELKKIVDNMALSEDYLKSINKDFANNLIPIE
-1282 GKASEVSSEETTY
+1282 KASEQY
-1295 GNVLNDSKYV
+1295 KDQV
-1305 KKTAT
+1305 KHLIDQKEA
-1310 PNEYLNSDYNNR
+1310 LQDINNNWTKNIALIKQGK
-1322 DSQNIDWIQASNGGY
+1322 DSQGVYTKEAQDTAKQMSKAFGKAFDIDDLELDASFFERNESLINDFINNVEGAGQRLRKAMALEQIDKLEIPAEVKMDQAW
-1337 VGLNKGV
+1337 
-1344 IEQYIRAQLGLT
+1344 QDFQ
-1356 ENQEVE
+1356 
-1362 VGKNWIN
+1362 NWIN
-1369 NLANVKYRDSEGE
+1369 NTD
-1382 MKKYEL
+1382 
-1388 NGDSLLN
+1388 
-1395 WLQSQKDISGIKD
+1395 
-1408 NGAAFSKEINKFD
+1408 FD
-1421 TRDEAELFAS
+1421 KIEV
-1431 ANSKQSFL
+1431 
-1439 SPELLAK
+1439 
-1446 SDKEIK
+1446 
-1452 NIIDHMDISKEYLE
+1452 
-1466 TIDNKLAS
+1466 
-1474 HQRTLKE
+1474 
-1481 SQELYKAQM
+1481 
-1490 ADIISSSKALKN
+1490 
-1502 MEDNWSSIS
+1502 
-1511 IAIKNGK
+1511 G
-1518 KKTGEYKE
+1518 
-1526 EAKQAA
+1526 
-1532 KTLSKDL
+1532 
-1539 STALNLKDLEVS
+1539 TALD
-1551 PDFID
+1551 DQG
-1556 KNENVI
+1556 
-1562 KKFID
+1562 FID
-1567 GVQGAEGELRKAL
+1567 GLNELLKQGKIG
-1580 GQDFI
+1580 
-1585 VGMELD
+1585 V
-1591 QDKKDQVITDF
+1591 
-1602 NSTIDQLNALGLNDL
+1602 NQLNGIFQTI
-1617 ALGVQIDD
+1617 GWQP
-1625 NMVNILNQFL
+1625 
-1635 GTLTSTQAEAQ
+1635 
-1646 EILSRMGVKAEL
+1646 
-1658 EEVDA
+1658 EVGYQDIPVSDVADA
-1663 SGQSVDTVTAPEPII
+1663 SAYGEQLIDVWVPDSSAVGPTPESAGGGGAPGHVERMTLQSAQQYHAQDGA
-1678 DYKEAEGT
+1678 
-1686 LPAGESLNAF
+1686 
-1696 GLGLEGGTTKI
+1696 KI
-1707 RIPFIKGYNEN
+1707 RVPFIKGA
-1718 PQEVAPKTTTGKAFG
+1718 VKTGKDSGFNPYSNFTSNG
-1733 WKIKPGSAV
+1733 NNTSPK
-1742 STGGNNYKSTKIN
+1742 GGN
-1755 TGTNK
+1755 
-1760 GKAPKTTSPGGS
+1760 TSP
-1772 GGGKGKG
+1772 GGKGKG

-1786 STPKVKTKKF
+1786 GGGSTPKIKTKKF

-1821 IEALTKAMDLLNE
+1821 IEALTKAMGLLNE
-1834 QKDKVWGKKRLELM
+1834 QKDKVWGRKRLELM

-1856 EQKDLLIQEGK
+1856 EQKGLLIQEGK

-2107 GMQDNITG
+2107 GMQDNITD

-2510 WGKNVKRLTDAAGDS
+2510 WGKNVKRLTDATGDS

-2555 PTLRQQ
+2555 PILRKQ

-2603 EVQDYSQLAI
+2603 EVKDYSQLAI
-2613 DHLQNLSGWKDM
+2613 DHLQNLSGWEDM

-2649 SDNIDYQALMDE
+2649 SDNIDYQALMNE

-2806 RLAVLHEK
+2806 RMAVLHEK

-2819 ASDTENFL
+2819 ATDTENFL